1 MARFGG
7 IRRMAL
13 ATAVALGLCGAA
25 SAAQAV
31 EIEYWQYF
39 YDSRVKAIDTLIAK
53 FEADNPGITVK
64 HTNFPYADYQ
74 TKVAAAIPAGE
85 GPDVVQLF
93 YGWLDNFVAAKLI
106 QPLPIDAFPHDA
118 IEADFFP
125 MVKAM
130 KRGDD
135 YYGLPTAVRSLAIFW
150 NKRLF
155 EEAGLDPEK
164 APANLDELVQFA
176 QKLTKKDDGG
186 NLTQV
191 GITMDMNGQDHQW
204 WREVLVRQ
212 FGGEPYLNDYKT
224 VNYADAAGAKALQYY
239 LDFQTKYGVSQLG
252 FMDEGQAAFKA
263 GRAGMTIDGSF
274 RLGSF
279 DAVRGL
285 KYGVA
290 ELPAGP
296 DGTRS
301 NYASYWVNAI
311 TTKAQGEKLEA
322 SKKFLAFLTSPEA
335 MQIWLETVGE
345 LPARRSVALS
355 DKNIANPVYA
365 PFIKGLDYAHT
376 TLFVDEA
383 AERQVSMD
391 MVNRVVLQN
400 QPVDA
405 ALAEAA
411 KAEQEI
417 LDRYYQKK

>member
-1 MARFGG
+1 
-7 IRRMAL
+7 
-13 ATAVALGLCGAA
+13 
-25 SAAQAV
+25 
-31 EIEYWQYF
+31 
-39 YDSRVKAIDTLIAK
+39 
-53 FEADNPGITVK
+53 
-64 HTNFPYADYQ
+64 
-74 TKVAAAIPAGE
+74 
-85 GPDVVQLF
+85 
-93 YGWLDNFVAAKLI
+93 
-106 QPLPIDAFPHDA
+106 
-118 IEADFFP
+118 
-125 MVKAM
+125 
-130 KRGDD
+130 
-135 YYGLPTAVRSLAIFW
+135 
-150 NKRLF
+150 
-155 EEAGLDPEK
+155 
-164 APANLDELVQFA
+164 
-176 QKLTKKDDGG
+176 
-186 NLTQV
+186 
-191 GITMDMNGQDHQW
+191 
-204 WREVLVRQ
+204 
-212 FGGEPYLNDYKT
+212 
-224 VNYADAAGAKALQYY
+224 
-239 LDFQTKYGVSQLG
+239 
-252 FMDEGQAAFKA
+252 
-263 GRAGMTIDGSF
+263 MTIDGSF